1 LDFVVAPQERSRL
14 GDAIF
19 ALGPHV
25 RYVAFGSGQEVDT
38 RERADIPDASSSES
52 DFFEELLVN
61 PTLLALARQRGE
73 LDCGGLRYLIVAY
86 GSFNVIVMPLNG
98 GHVTVG
104 VALDADPVATA
115 AQVAALVAV

>member
-1 LDFVVAPQERSRL
+1 M

-38 RERADIPDASSSES
+38 RQRADIPDASCSES

-104 VALDADPVATA
+104 VALGADPVGTA

>member
-1 LDFVVAPQERSRL
+1 MGEV
-14 GDAIF
+14 IF

-25 RYVAFGSGQEVDT
+25 RYVGFGSGQEVDM
-38 RERADIPDASSSES
+38 RQRAEVRDGSSSES

-115 AQVAALVAV
+115 AQVAALVAT

>member
-1 LDFVVAPQERSRL
+1 L

-25 RYVAFGSGQEVDT
+25 RYVAFGSGQEVDM
-38 RERADIPDASSSES
+38 RQRADVRDGSSSES

-61 PTLLALARQRGE
+61 PTLIALARQRGE
-73 LDCGGLRYLIVAY
+73 LDCGGLRYLVVAY

-98 GHVTVG
+98 GHVSVG
-104 VALDADPVATA
+104 IAPDADPVATA
-115 AQVAALVAV
+115 AQVAALIAV

>member
-1 LDFVVAPQERSRL
+1 LDLVVAPQDRSRL
-14 GDAIF
+14 RDAIF
-19 ALGPHV
+19 ALGSHV
-25 RYVAFGSGQEVDT
+25 RYVAFGSGQEVDM
-38 RERADIPDASSSES
+38 REREDIRDASSSES

-86 GSFNVIVMPLNG
+86 GSFNVIVMPLND

-104 VALDADPVATA
+104 VALDADLMATA

>member
-1 LDFVVAPQERSRL
+1 M

-25 RYVAFGSGQEVDT
+25 RYVAFGSGQEVDM
-38 RERADIPDASSSES
+38 RERADIRDASSSKS

-73 LDCGGLRYLIVAY
+73 LDCGGLRYLIVAC

-104 VALDADPVATA
+104 VALDADPMATA

>member
-1 LDFVVAPQERSRL
+1 M

-25 RYVAFGSGQEVDT
+25 RYVAFGSGQEVDM
-38 RERADIPDASSSES
+38 RQRADIRDASSSKS

-61 PTLLALARQRGE
+61 PTLLAPARQRGE

-86 GSFNVIVMPLNG
+86 GRFDVIVMPLNG

-104 VALDADPVATA
+104 VALDADLVATA

>member
-1 LDFVVAPQERSRL
+1 L

-19 ALGPHV
+19 AIGPHV
-25 RYVAFGSGQEVDT
+25 RYVAFGSRQEVDM
-38 RERADIPDASSSES
+38 RERADIRDASSSES

-86 GSFNVIVMPLNG
+86 GSFDVIVMPLNG

-104 VALDADPVATA
+104 VALGADPVATA

>member
-1 LDFVVAPQERSRL
+1 MRQ
-14 GDAIF
+14 
-19 ALGPHV
+19 
-25 RYVAFGSGQEVDT
+25 
-38 RERADIPDASSSES
+38 RADVRDGSSSES

-104 VALDADPVATA
+104 VALDADLMAIA
-115 AQVAALVAV
+115 AQVAALV